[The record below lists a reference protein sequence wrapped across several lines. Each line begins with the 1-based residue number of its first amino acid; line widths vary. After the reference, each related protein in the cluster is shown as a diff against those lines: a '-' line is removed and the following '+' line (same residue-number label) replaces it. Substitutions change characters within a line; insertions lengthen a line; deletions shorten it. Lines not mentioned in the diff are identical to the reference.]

1 MDKSQASE
9 KRRYQREREI
19 ARCTQLL
26 SESPGN
32 AELWYR
38 RANAHRQRGN
48 MFLAVCDYNRALR
61 LRPNYPEA
69 LFYKAIACAAMGCR
83 FEEARAYR
91 SFLACEGVGDQGLT
105 SRIRRRVTELEER
118 LRIPRV

>member
-1 MDKSQASE
+1 MDKGQSPG

-26 SESPGN
+26 SEEPGN

-38 RANAHRQRGN
+38 RANAHRQKGN
-48 MFLAVCDYNRALR
+48 MLLAVCDYNRALR

-69 LFYKAIACAAMGCR
+69 LFYKAIACGAMGCR
-83 FEEARAYR
+83 YEEARAYR
-91 SFLACEGVGDQGLT
+91 SFLACEGGGDQGLIL
-105 SRIRRRVTELEER
+105 RIWRRMMELEER
-118 LRIPRV
+118 LGLPHS